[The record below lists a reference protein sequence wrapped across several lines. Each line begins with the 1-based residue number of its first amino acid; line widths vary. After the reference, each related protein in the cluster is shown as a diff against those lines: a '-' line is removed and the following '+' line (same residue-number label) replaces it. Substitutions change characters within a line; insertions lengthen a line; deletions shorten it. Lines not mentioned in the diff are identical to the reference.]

1 MAKTTPTPVVGVIC
15 SFRMPTLSAMVT
27 TGYMAV
33 IGTTIDALP
42 PWLNAKTK
50 AMIPASR
57 CP

>member
-1 MAKTTPTPVVGVIC
+1 MVGVIC